1 MNSAE
6 QANAF
11 IDRVK
16 NLKTFEVKR
25 MLDEPLLS
33 FRGGRIPFDIRANQ
47 ECAWFTVI
55 ALSQREAEEMVDNWL
70 RGEDDCDS

>member
-16 NLKTFEVKR
+16 NLQTFEVKR
-25 MLDEPLLS
+25 MLDEPLE

-47 ECAWFTVI
+47 ECAWFTVV
-55 ALSQREAEEMVDNWL
+55 ALTQKEAEHMVDSWL
-70 RGEDDCDS
+70 RGEEV

>member
-1 MNSAE
+1 MNSVD

-16 NLKTFEVKR
+16 NLQTFEVKR
-25 MLDEPLLS
+25 MLDGPLE

-47 ECAWFTVI
+47 ECAWFKVI
-55 ALSQREAEEMVDNWL
+55 ALTQREAEEIVDSWL
-70 RGEDDCDS
+70 RGEDD